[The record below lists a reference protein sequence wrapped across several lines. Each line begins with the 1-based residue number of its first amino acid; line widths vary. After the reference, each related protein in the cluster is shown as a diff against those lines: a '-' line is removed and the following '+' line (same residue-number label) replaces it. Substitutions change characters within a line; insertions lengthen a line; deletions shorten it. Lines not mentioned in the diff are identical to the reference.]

1 MEPLSTKP
9 AVQRL
14 SAIVLWRSTSTP
26 SVSRPRRE
34 GRTSRTHSG
43 APCCAI
49 AGPPGAA
56 YSWSPN
62 LLGCPSRLLNRSNS
76 SRASGHRSR
85 VPHCAPVRAFPA
97 CMAGGTMP
105 ASIRLLR
112 RGGGGVTQP
121 KCGAPTETVGR
132 CKRPADVG
140 SGQCFQHQGAW
151 TAKARAQRKKKEAA
165 AKMQELR
172 KKKWSWW

>member
-1 MEPLSTKP
+1 MRGAVRPAAATAADYAWAGEPDKT
-9 AVQRL
+9 
-14 SAIVLWRSTSTP
+14 T
-26 SVSRPRRE
+26 
-34 GRTSRTHSG
+34 
-43 APCCAI
+43 
-49 AGPPGAA
+49 AGPLI
-56 YSWSPN
+56 SWKTWGTRG
-62 LLGCPSRLLNRSNS
+62 L
-76 SRASGHRSR
+76 RSR
-85 VPHCAPVRAFPA
+85 VPHCAPVRAFLA
-97 CMAGGTMP
+97 CMAGGMMP

-121 KCGAPTETVGR
+121 KCGAPTETGGR

-140 SGQCFQHQGAW
+140 SGQCFKHQGAW